1 MTCLF
6 CFLLGF
12 GKDSRFDFGRN
23 INFAAFESK
32 LVRYSLAVLLTFLRY
47 LVRFKLPASLTFSRS
62 LKVLSCCFY
71 AVI

>member
-6 CFLLGF
+6 CFLLGL
-12 GKDSRFDFGRN
+12 GKDSRFDFGRH

-32 LVRYSLAVLLTFLRY
+32 LVRYSLAVLLTLSY

-62 LKVLSCCFY
+62 LKVLSCYFY
-71 AVI
+71 TVI